1 MRCGCGHIR
10 MVHGPE
16 NGPCYGFIDSFR
28 LPCFCTEYDEQTPK
42 FRNIVTVNL
51 PEPEDAE
58 APQA

>member
-1 MRCGCGHIR
+1 